1 MLEVPYHLEQTQ
13 DAMFND
19 LSDRYYFLKFL
30 YLFRS
35 ASSTEFSQRFL
46 LMKSAVDNVKS
57 LSSELNLELNKQRQ
71 GKITQEVS
79 EIISAFKVL
88 QKTR

>member
-1 MLEVPYHLEQTQ
+1 
-13 DAMFND
+13 
-19 LSDRYYFLKFL
+19 
-30 YLFRS
+30 
-35 ASSTEFSQRFL
+35 
-46 LMKSAVDNVKS
+46 MKSAVDNVKS